1 MTDFIIRYLVR
12 EEQVCYKTKAP
23 ASAFQYAKKEP
34 AEPVLLNILLYNKSK
49 SYLQNRIRNLPP
61 FTRPPLV
68 NRSRERISPRKSR
81 TEDKHPTY

>member
-23 ASAFQYAKKEP
+23 APAFQYAKKEP

-49 SYLQNRIRNLPP
+49 SYLQN
-61 FTRPPLV
+61 
-68 NRSRERISPRKSR
+68 
-81 TEDKHPTY
+81 